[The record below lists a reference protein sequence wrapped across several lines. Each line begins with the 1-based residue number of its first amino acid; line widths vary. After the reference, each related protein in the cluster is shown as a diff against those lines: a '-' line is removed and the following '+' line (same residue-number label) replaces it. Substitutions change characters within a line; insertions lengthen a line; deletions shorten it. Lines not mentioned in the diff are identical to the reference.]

1 VIIIPAVIVLRR
13 ELGIALGQPTREE
26 DRVLAAPPTKG
37 GSMALRS
44 LLYLLGVSLTVAGC
58 FFPWSCRQAGDFSWH
73 CPGAIMFRYTMQND
87 GTNRLE
93 LQDSV
98 RGSGFLVLFLA
109 AIIIWFVFSPPQFI
123 RRPKIAAMT
132 SSAVLVLVSA
142 YQFII
147 ALSAQIQNSDA
158 FTGFTIL
165 TLAIVCIGALL
176 TLVAGAIDQ
185 CTARQYAA

>member
-1 VIIIPAVIVLRR
+1 
-13 ELGIALGQPTREE
+13 
-26 DRVLAAPPTKG
+26 
-37 GSMALRS
+37 
-44 LLYLLGVSLTVAGC
+44 
-58 FFPWSCRQAGDFSWH
+58 
-73 CPGAIMFRYTMQND
+73 
-87 GTNRLE
+87 
-93 LQDSV
+93 
-98 RGSGFLVLFLA
+98 
-109 AIIIWFVFSPPQFI
+109 
-123 RRPKIAAMT
+123 MT